1 MTRPDHELLEAWRAG
16 DKRAGSELIDRK
28 HAFVVRFF
36 RNKVAV
42 ICDERDLVQ
51 HTFASLVE
59 AVGRLDDEKR
69 FDAFLFGIARN
80 VLLEYI
86 RRKSRRMG
94 PGLSLDE
101 LCVADMDNPSVTSI
115 TGLRQELRL
124 LAQSLRKV
132 TLFDQTLLE
141 LRFFEGA
148 TAARISELT
157 GVPRGS
163 VDGRLRR
170 ALDRL
175 RAAMELC
182 RQSESWTGP
191 ALDSEDF
198 ARWAEEIRE
207 HLPAT

>member
-16 DKRAGSELIDRK
+16 DKRAGGELIDRK

-51 HTFASLVE
+51 HTFAALVE
-59 AVGRLDDEKR
+59 AVGRLDDEMR

-175 RAAMELC
+175 RAAMESC
-182 RQSESWTGP
+182 RRSASWTGP